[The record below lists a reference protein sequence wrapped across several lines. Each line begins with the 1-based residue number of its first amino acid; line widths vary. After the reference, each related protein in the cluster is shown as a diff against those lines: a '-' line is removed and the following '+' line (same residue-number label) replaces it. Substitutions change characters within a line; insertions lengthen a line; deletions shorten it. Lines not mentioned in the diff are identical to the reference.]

1 MMSNIV
7 LDLIGKKSCNRS
19 FPPTTSSSSE
29 RQRNLLLRMHLL
41 RVNTKKT
48 SVLSKILWRR
58 RRAEPFSLPRR
69 PTSHKWRMRWLQRYP
84 LTPRTLT
91 GIHSSSSPRSKDRR
105 YRSHCGIF
113 FLIHT
118 VHVIYRSAMFV
129 SFSEC
134 ASFCCEEVRI
144 LTSRIAW
151 ATQCCTSVTSR
162 AIKTWRSI

>member
-113 FLIHT
+113 FSYIQ
-118 VHVIYRSAMFV
+118 YM
-129 SFSEC
+129 SFIGLQC
-134 ASFCCEEVRI
+134 LYLLANVQVFAAKRCEY
-144 LTSRIAW
+144 
-151 ATQCCTSVTSR
+151 
-162 AIKTWRSI
+162 